1 MYEKKENI
9 NSVIAQNNLSRNN
22 YYLVDKDGVQHLPKV
37 RFIIVWVI
45 TAISLLYTC
54 GFGLGLIESII
65 KDPDSINIALGL
77 FIPFLFISLGLIA
90 YNYSF
95 IYSKIRKLKKCDKAN
110 AELYVE
116 VGKMD
121 KQIKDLENASAETMK
136 DIRRSIHDFVRED
149 RIKMD
154 SIR

>member
-1 MYEKKENI
+1 M
-9 NSVIAQNNLSRNN
+9 
-22 YYLVDKDGVQHLPKV
+22 
-37 RFIIVWVI
+37 
-45 TAISLLYTC
+45 
-54 GFGLGLIESII
+54 IESII
-65 KDPDSINIALGL
+65 NDPDSINIALGL

-116 VGKMD
+116 VGKMY
-121 KQIKDLENASAETMK
+121 KQIKELENASAETLK

-149 RIKMD
+149 RIKMEA
-154 SIR
+154 IR